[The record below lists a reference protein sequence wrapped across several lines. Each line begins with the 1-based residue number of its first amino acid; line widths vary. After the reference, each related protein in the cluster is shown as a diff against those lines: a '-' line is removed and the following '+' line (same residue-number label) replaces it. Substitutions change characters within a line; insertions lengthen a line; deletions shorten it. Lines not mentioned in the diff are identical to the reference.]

1 MNSRSGHTES
11 KEITAQSF
19 AENVGAVRQQGLL
32 REPVNEMDKKHSE
45 SEEQVIKANGG
56 GGAVGIVKTTKCC
69 RDSGRLG
76 LGKVMRA
83 EARWQRG
90 GSG

>member
-56 GGAVGIVKTTKCC
+56 GGWELSRLPSAAEIAV
-69 RDSGRLG
+69 D
-76 LGKVMRA
+76 
-83 EARWQRG
+83 
-90 GSG
+90 